1 MKMKKLITIV
11 AVVFVVY
18 FLVTQPEGMANTLG
32 DIGGWFGDVF
42 EAIIRFFTE
51 LF

>member
-1 MKMKKLITIV
+1 MKKLIIILS
-11 AVVFVVY
+11 VVFVVY

-32 DIGGWFGDVF
+32 TIGTWFTDAF
-42 EAIIRFFTE
+42 EAIIRFFAE